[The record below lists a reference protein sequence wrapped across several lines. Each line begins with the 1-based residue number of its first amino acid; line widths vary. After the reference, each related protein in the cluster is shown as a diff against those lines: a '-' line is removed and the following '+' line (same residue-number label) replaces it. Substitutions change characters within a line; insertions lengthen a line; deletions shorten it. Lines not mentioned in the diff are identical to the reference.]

1 MHAKEENN
9 SLFEEQFYCLEWK
22 RALWI
27 SELRHTQFAFFNN
40 ENVKHSIEPGKESTF
55 STRRHSTRREE
66 RRWMRHQPPLA
77 SLFPKLYSC
86 LTNGELS
93 QVGNGHWRGDSPLIC
108 SITFHLFSLVCCIG
122 TSELFPLSC
131 EVICV
136 WNGGLKHF
144 QLCHTWPFQ
153 SCFKTY
159 QSKSK
164 RLQVH
169 ISRDEIVFLSVKWE
183 LERRNNLLQS
193 YFKISW

>member
-122 TSELFPLSC
+122 TSELFPS
-131 EVICV
+131 
-136 WNGGLKHF
+136 H
-144 QLCHTWPFQ
+144 
-153 SCFKTY
+153 
-159 QSKSK
+159 
-164 RLQVH
+164 
-169 ISRDEIVFLSVKWE
+169 VKWYVCGMVAW
-183 LERRNNLLQS
+183 NTFNFAIHDPFSTKLQGNCL
-193 YFKISW
+193 

>member
-27 SELRHTQFAFFNN
+27 SELRHRQFAFFNN

-164 RLQVH
+164 H
-169 ISRDEIVFLSVKWE
+169 KCS
-183 LERRNNLLQS
+183 
-193 YFKISW
+193 ISWEISFLYGAISLITSTGL